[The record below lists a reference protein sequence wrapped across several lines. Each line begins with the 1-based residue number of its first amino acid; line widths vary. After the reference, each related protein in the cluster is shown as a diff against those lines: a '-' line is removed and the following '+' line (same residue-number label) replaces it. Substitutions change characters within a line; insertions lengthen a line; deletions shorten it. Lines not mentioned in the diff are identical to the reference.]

1 MKDMHYRLKAIDQ
14 FAIPIAIFLEL
25 DCFVLK
31 HVEEVVGR
39 AAVLKV
45 LGAGMCSE
53 IYSCLFGIVT

>member
-1 MKDMHYRLKAIDQ
+1 MKDLNYWLKAIDQ
-14 FAIPIAIFLEL
+14 LAIPIAIFLEL

-45 LGAGMCSE
+45 LGGGMCSE
-53 IYSCLFGIVT
+53 IYFCLFGIVT

>member
-1 MKDMHYRLKAIDQ
+1 MKDLNYWLKEIDQ

-45 LGAGMCSE
+45 LGGGMCSE
-53 IYSCLFGIVT
+53 IYSCFFGIVT

>member
-1 MKDMHYRLKAIDQ
+1 MKDLNYRLKAIDQ
-14 FAIPIAIFLEL
+14 FAIPIAICLEL
-25 DCFVLK
+25 VCFILK

-45 LGAGMCSE
+45 LGAGMYSE

>member
-1 MKDMHYRLKAIDQ
+1 MKDLNYWLKGIDQ
-14 FAIPIAIFLEL
+14 LAIPIAIFLEL

-39 AAVLKV
+39 ATVLKV
-45 LGAGMCSE
+45 LSAGMCSE